1 MTPSDNRELNK
12 VRLEKQTHPEIS
24 ILSPFDLAVEY
35 SEKPTQEFQGD
46 SHYALQI
53 CIVMHGAAELMLEDF
68 KNEYRA
74 GELWWNMCWEPHAYR
89 LSGKRNFILAINID
103 VEQLGSC
110 SPFGGC
116 NWLVPFV
123 SKPASRYYPANT
135 NERRFIMELG
145 RKLFH
150 LYRTRESNW
159 RISSWL
165 LIHQLLIH
173 AINRMDSTG
182 IENKL
187 ENESINSFS
196 RIRQAL
202 NRVWTSEARPPSLSE
217 AAKLCSLSPSRFSE
231 LFRRTIGIS
240 YGKFATRVRM
250 SNAAKDLMTGRFTL
264 EEIALKWGF
273 FDSAHFCHSFKKLY
287 RISPSQFMAGKG

>member
-1 MTPSDNRELNK
+1 MPELNK
-12 VRLEKQTHPEIS
+12 IKLERQTHPDIS
-24 ILSPFDLAVEY
+24 ILSPFDIAVEY
-35 SEKPTQEFQGD
+35 SENGTQDFKGD

-53 CIVMHGAAELMLEDF
+53 CIVLSGEAELMLEDF
-68 KNEYRA
+68 SRTYIR
-74 GELWWNMCWEPHAYR
+74 GELWWNMCWEPHAYK
-89 LSGKRNFILAINID
+89 LTGKKNLILAVNID

-116 NWLVPFV
+116 NWLTPFV
-123 SKPASRYYPANT
+123 SKPNMRYCPSDAGGR
-135 NERRFIMELG
+135 EFILDIGG
-145 RKLFH
+145 RLYE
-150 LYRTRESNW
+150 LYRNREQNW

-182 IENKL
+182 IESKL
-187 ENESINSFS
+187 EKESINSFS

-202 NRVWTSEARPPSLSE
+202 NRVWASEARPPSLSE
-217 AAKLCSLSPSRFSE
+217 AAKSCSLSTSRFSE

-287 RISPSQFMAGKG
+287 RISPSQFTDGKS